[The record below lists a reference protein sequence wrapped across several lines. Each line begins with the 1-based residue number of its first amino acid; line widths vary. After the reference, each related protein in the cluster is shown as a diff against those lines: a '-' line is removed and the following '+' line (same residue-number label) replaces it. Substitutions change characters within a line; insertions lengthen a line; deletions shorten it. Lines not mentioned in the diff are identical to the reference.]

1 MKLPALHS
9 QVFIFDL
16 DDTLYKEIDYVVSA
30 YRHIDMLLVADY
42 DIPPT
47 WAFNILVES
56 YYNGTNPFDTL
67 NKRLTE
73 QGIIIPDAIQWMLS
87 EYRYHVPSIH
97 LDENTHFTLE
107 SLKGIGI
114 PMYIITDGRSI
125 TQRNK
130 IRSLELDKYI
140 PWKNVFISEEQGF
153 DKTDPHSFSC
163 IKRRYESDSEE
174 YEFVFIG
181 DNPAK
186 DFVVANQ
193 YGATSIQLA
202 DNGKNIHPQN
212 IKVDKLHK
220 AKKSIKQIHELNN
233 YVNDWYF

>member
-16 DDTLYKEIDYVVSA
+16 DDTLYKEVDYVVSA

-42 DIPPT
+42 DIKPT
-47 WAFNILVES
+47 SAFSTLITAYIDGV
-56 YYNGTNPFDTL
+56 NPFDTL
-67 NKRLTE
+67 NDHLAK
-73 QGIIIPDAIQWMLS
+73 QGIVIPDAIQWMLS
-87 EYRYHVPSIH
+87 EYRYHVPLIH
-97 LDENTHFTLE
+97 LDDNTRFTLD
-107 SLKGIGI
+107 SLREIGI

-130 IRSLELDKYI
+130 IRALELDRYI
-140 PWKNVFISEEQGF
+140 PWSNVFISEEQGH
-153 DKTDPHSFSC
+153 DKTDPHSFDC
-163 IKRRYESDSEE
+163 IKKRYETEPEE
-174 YEFVFIG
+174 LEFVFIG

-186 DFVVANQ
+186 DFIVANK
-193 YGATSIQLA
+193 YGATSIQLI

-220 AKKSIKQIHELNN
+220 AQKSIKQIHELNKF
-233 YVNDWYF
+233 VNDWYF